1 MDTRKPEKC
10 VHKSSNCM
18 AGADSRLPALLGGGH
33 EHDRN
38 CLRLRFR
45 RWLGPSL
52 VRTFPASY
60 DDPSALAGRTPETGF
75 GG

>member
-1 MDTRKPEKC
+1 MDTRKPEKG
-10 VHKSSNCM
+10 VPQELELH
-18 AGADSRLPALLGGGH
+18 GGSRQQILQALLGGGH

-52 VRTFPASY
+52 VRTFPAS
-60 DDPSALAGRTPETGF
+60 
-75 GG
+75 

>member
-1 MDTRKPEKC
+1 MDTRKPEK
-10 VHKSSNCM
+10 M
-18 AGADSRLPALLGGGH
+18 RPQGLELQGGSRQQILQARLGGSH

-52 VRTFPASY
+52 VRTFPAS
-60 DDPSALAGRTPETGF
+60 
-75 GG
+75 